1 MRQAG
6 LKPKSHSSG
15 VYWIRANA
23 SPNGSKTNTAVEP
36 FGLFEIFLLIIAIP
50 LLLIALPFFLL
61 YEVFCMISDR
71 G

>member
-15 VYWIRANA
+15 IYWTRAN
-23 SPNGSKTNTAVEP
+23 STPNGSNTSNEP

-50 LLLIALPFFLL
+50 IILLSLPLFLA
-61 YEVFCMISDR
+61 YEAFRMISDR

>member
-15 VYWIRANA
+15 IYWTRASSNPNA
-23 SPNGSKTNTAVEP
+23 SNTSDET
-36 FGLFEIFLLIIAIP
+36 FGLFEILLLIIAIP
-50 LLLIALPFFLL
+50 IILVSVPIFLL
-61 YEVFCMISDR
+61 YEAFRMISDR